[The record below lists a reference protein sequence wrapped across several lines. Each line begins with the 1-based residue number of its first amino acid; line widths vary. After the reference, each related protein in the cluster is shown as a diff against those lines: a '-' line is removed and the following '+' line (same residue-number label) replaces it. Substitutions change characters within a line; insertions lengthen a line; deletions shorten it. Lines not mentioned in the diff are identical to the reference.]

1 MTMTLEKVETTAAQT
16 PVGIVGL
23 LEALSAEMSIAAVSC
38 GHLDSALGQ
47 ILEKVP
53 MESRL
58 AVMQELHMVDMLAQ
72 HITAITDFAAGLASS
87 MAAEGAPDVDGAL
100 SRITLGDVAAR
111 LRETLASKAA

>member
-1 MTMTLEKVETTAAQT
+1 MTMTLEVQKTEVQNT
-16 PVGIVGL
+16 PGVVGL

-47 ILEKVP
+47 LLEAVP

-58 AVMQELHMVDMLAQ
+58 KVMQEMHMVDMLAQ
-72 HITAITDFAAGLASS
+72 HITAITDFTAGLAAS
-87 MAAEGAPDVDGAL
+87 MAAEGQPDVDGAL

-111 LRETLASKAA
+111 LRDTLAAKAA

>member
-1 MTMTLEKVETTAAQT
+1 MSLPQFKQEAADLAT
-16 PVGIVGL
+16 V

-47 ILEKVP
+47 LLEAVP
-53 MESRL
+53 LESRL
-58 AVMQELHMVDMLAQ
+58 KVMQELHMVDMLAQ
-72 HITAITDFAAGLASS
+72 HITAITDFTAGLASS

-111 LRETLASKAA
+111 LRETLDAKAA

>member
-1 MTMTLEKVETTAAQT
+1 MTMTLEIQKTT
-16 PVGIVGL
+16 GIVGL

-47 ILEKVP
+47 LLEAVP

-58 AVMQELHMVDMLAQ
+58 KVMQELHMVDMLAQ
-72 HITAITDFAAGLASS
+72 HITAITDFTAGLASS
-87 MAAEGAPDVDGAL
+87 IAVQGAPDVDGAL

-111 LRETLASKAA
+111 LRQTLAKAA